1 MCTLKENFGLN
12 NFTFFKFEHKHKII
26 PNHSISLKY
35 THLMLFIIL
44 QKYTQDCSVL
54 LVACIKGC
62 FIFSCE
68 QNKLFVQ
75 TYASLGISTLM
86 LDESVPEAVNMFT
99 SMTPIINLNLTSL
112 SALIIRVKLT
122 IPFKLVYL
130 LGILT

>member
-1 MCTLKENFGLN
+1 
-12 NFTFFKFEHKHKII
+12 
-26 PNHSISLKY
+26 
-35 THLMLFIIL
+35 MLFIIL

-54 LVACIKGC
+54 HVASIKGC

-99 SMTPIINLNLTSL
+99 WMTPIINLNLTSL

-130 LGILT
+130 LEILT